1 MKNNVR
7 VFGMEGCS
15 YCKEMKEILEKN
27 NVDYQYIDI
36 DSPDNQDEVF
46 KVFNVAQSERI
57 PVIVVNNTILVP
69 EKSFDTLEEA
79 YDTIKRIIG

>member
-1 MKNNVR
+1 
-7 VFGMEGCS
+7 MEGCS
-15 YCKEMKEILEKN
+15 YCKEMKEILENN
-27 NVDYQYIDI
+27 NVDYRYVDI
-36 DSPDNQDEVF
+36 DLPDNQEEVV